1 MHHFLTLIPL
11 ALTVAMP
18 IHAAGFAPAD
28 VCAGAA
34 VVDPQVAPD
43 GSAVVFVLRTCDVAT
58 NSSQMDLWYVSTAP
72 GAEPR
77 QLTTD
82 PGADHSPRWSPD
94 GASLAFVSSRGGSPQ
109 IWRFNH
115 FFGEP
120 HAVTDHPGGAG
131 GPVWTP
137 DSAHLIFT
145 SRGPGVEADVLAG
158 EDVAVHTD
166 VLYRKGSQWEEGRYQ
181 HLYQVD
187 ADGGEATGL
196 TASNGDHDHSEQ
208 AVSPDGR
215 WLAYVRD
222 ADHTGIFSID
232 TNVWIQPLTGGE
244 PRLITTNPGPDA
256 RPAFSP
262 DSETLLTRSI
272 LEQGYESGRRRIL
285 LWPVAGGEPTELTEQ
300 LDRHIFGPRFSGDG
314 KGVEFLWSDAG
325 TWHLARIPFNRPGRL
340 ERLSSG
346 DAWVWDHTTSD
357 DGRTTVLAVTEANRP
372 AELWLLD
379 RRAARGVTELGES
392 TRGLRRLTAFNDELI
407 ATPLSRPVVG
417 WADAPADRSIQVWY
431 YPPAAAAPADAPAGD
446 APPPMIVTLHGGPQW
461 CMGYRWDPEVQALA
475 GAGYG
480 VLAVN
485 FTGSMGYGQAFMDA
499 ISGDWGGAPYED
511 LLAAVDWA
519 VAQGLADAER
529 VGITGGSYGGF
540 LAGFAIGQGDQF
552 RAAVLC
558 RAVINQVSE
567 YGTTDEQFFSESDMP
582 GTPWDHPEEYARWS
596 PLTYAPA
603 VHTPTMIIHSD
614 QDHRVPVSQAEEF
627 FTALVRHGV
636 TAELVRFPGEGH
648 GLSRSGTPVHR
659 RERLSHMIR
668 WFDTYLKN
676 ME

>member
-1 MHHFLTLIPL
+1 MRYVPALLLL
-11 ALTVAMP
+11 ALTAIP
-18 IHAAGFAPAD
+18 PANALGFGPQD

-34 VVDPQVAPD
+34 VTDPQMAPD
-43 GSAVVFVLRTCDVAT
+43 GAAVVFVLRTCDVAT
-58 NSSQMDLWYVSTAP
+58 NSTQMDLWYVSTES

-82 PGADHSPRWSPD
+82 PGMDHSPRWSPD
-94 GASLAFVSSRGGSPQ
+94 GASLAFVSSRGGSSQ
-109 IWRFNH
+109 IWRFDG

-120 HAVTDHPGGAG
+120 QPVTDHPGGAG

-137 DSAHLIFT
+137 SGNFLIFS
-145 SRGPGVEADVLAG
+145 SRGPGKEADVLAG

-166 VLYRKGSQWEEGRYQ
+166 LLYRKGSHWEQGRYQ
-181 HLYQVD
+181 HLYRVE
-187 ADGGEATGL
+187 ATGGEATCL
-196 TASNGDHDHSEQ
+196 TDSNGDHDHSEP
-208 AVSPDGR
+208 AISPDGR

-222 ADHTGIFSID
+222 ADHPGIYSID
-232 TNVWIQPLTGGE
+232 TNVWIQPLAGGE
-244 PRLITTNPGPDA
+244 ARLVTDNPGPDA

-262 DSETLLTRSI
+262 DGKTLLTRSI
-272 LEQGYESGRRRIL
+272 REEGYESGRRRVL

-300 LDRHIFGPRFSGDG
+300 LDRHIFRPRFSGDG

-325 TWHLARIPFNRPGRL
+325 SWHLARIPYNRPGRL
-340 ERLSSG
+340 ERLTGG
-346 DAWVWDHTTSD
+346 DAWVWDYSTSAN
-357 DGRTTVLAVTEANRP
+357 GRTTVLQITDADQP

-379 RRAARGVTELGES
+379 RRAARGVTQLGEEGA
-392 TRGLRRLTAFNDELI
+392 RGLRRLTTFNDDLA
-407 ATPLSRPVVG
+407 ATPLSEPVVG
-417 WADAPADRSIQVWY
+417 WVDAPNGRSIQVWY
-431 YPPAAAAPADAPAGD
+431 YPPAAVAESDT
-446 APPPMIVTLHGGPQW
+446 PPPMIVTLHGGPQW
-461 CMGYRWDPEVQALA
+461 CMGHRWDPEVQALA

-511 LLAAVDWA
+511 VLAAVDWA
-519 VAQGLADAER
+519 VGKGLATAGR

-540 LAGFAIGQGDQF
+540 LAGYAIGQGDQF

-567 YGTTDEQFFSESDMP
+567 YGTTDEQFFSESDIP

-596 PLTYAPA
+596 PLTYAPSI
-603 VHTPTMIIHSD
+603 HTPTMIIHSD
-614 QDHRVPVSQAEEF
+614 QDHRVPVGQAEEF
-627 FTALVRHGV
+627 FTALIRHGV

-659 RERLSHMIR
+659 RERLKHMIR
-668 WFDTYLKN
+668 WFDTHLK
-676 ME
+676 ELE